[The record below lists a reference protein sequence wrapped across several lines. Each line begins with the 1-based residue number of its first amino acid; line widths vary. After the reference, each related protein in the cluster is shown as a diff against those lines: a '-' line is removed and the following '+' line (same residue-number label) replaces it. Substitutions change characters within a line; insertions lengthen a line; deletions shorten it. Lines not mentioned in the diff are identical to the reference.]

1 MVSSSSGASS
11 RSTSSAKKSIKA
23 HHHLAVISLA
33 AQPAE
38 KGALEQLGVETV
50 GLGAPVQTRLRSMRG

>member
-1 MVSSSSGASS
+1 
-11 RSTSSAKKSIKA
+11 
-23 HHHLAVISLA
+23 VISLA

-50 GLGAPVQTRLRSMRG
+50 GLDAPVRATRLRSMRG